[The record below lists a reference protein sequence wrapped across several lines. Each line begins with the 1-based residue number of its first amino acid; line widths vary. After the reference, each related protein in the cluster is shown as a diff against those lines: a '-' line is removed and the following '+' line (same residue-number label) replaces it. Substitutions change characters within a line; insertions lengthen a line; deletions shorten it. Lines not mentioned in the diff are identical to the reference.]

1 MFVPYRKRKALALDW
16 REGFIEGQMDSLLLV
31 LTVRFGQVPETL
43 QAVLKH
49 IQDSE
54 KLDRL
59 VALAATCTARDEFER
74 ALAEN

>member
-1 MFVPYRKRKALALDW
+1 MFVPYRKRKALALGR

-31 LTVRFGQVPETL
+31 LTVRFGQVPETF
-43 QAVLKH
+43 QEVLKP

-74 ALAEN
+74 VLAET

>member
-1 MFVPYRKRKALALDW
+1 MFVPYRERKALAKGLE
-16 REGFIEGQMDSLLLV
+16 EGRTEGRLESLLIFLSA
-31 LTVRFGQVPETL
+31 RFGQLPDTL
-43 QAVLKH
+43 REAIAH

-74 ALAEN
+74 GLAET